1 MAGREQGKP
10 IFGFLW
16 PEKGLVSTDQ
26 EKYVRIGKRGLLRL
40 VVLVAQTLF
49 LTFLSVTS
57 LTFLINT
64 NITILEILVISL
76 VVATISV
83 FVFRAWTLGTYVND
97 HAVKIVTLLRT
108 HVVDWSAVRDISCE
122 KSKWRLVGIPL
133 LLNTRRVLIRVNS
146 GDSIATHLY
155 LGSIDGIF
163 TTTQLDVHHSMI
175 VRWFRAE

>member
-16 PEKGLVSTDQ
+16 PEKGLVSPDQ
-26 EKYVRIGKRGLLRL
+26 ERFVRIGKRGLLRL
-40 VVLVAQTLF
+40 VVLVSMTLF

-57 LTFLINT
+57 LTFLIND
-64 NITILEILVISL
+64 NVSILEILIISV

-83 FVFRAWTLGTYVND
+83 FVFRGWTLGTYVND
-97 HAVKIVTLLRT
+97 HGIKIVTLLRT

-122 KSKWRLVGIPL
+122 NSKWRLVGIPL